1 MKMNTK
7 SITIHGLSSEL
18 NNKIQKK
25 SKEFHLSQNKTVK
38 KILEDSLFENNNNK
52 EEFSEFLGL
61 WSELDLSEFNKRVKE
76 LRMINKEDW
85 K

>member
-1 MKMNTK
+1 MNTK

>member
-1 MKMNTK
+1 MKMDTK

-38 KILEDSLFENNNNK
+38 KILEDSLFDNDKNNK

-61 WSELDLSEFNKRVKE
+61 
-76 LRMINKEDW
+76 
-85 K
+85 